1 MCQHKPRANKHV
13 FPLQFNS
20 ETSPLIGCSR
30 VCFWDIGR
38 AWQGREQV
46 HGHRFWMTFHSG
58 FSIIT
63 WVPFRQQLQKTKGK
77 FYPGRKAAK
86 WLSPNRQIYDFF
98 FLLAC
103 FIFPLLSFP
112 LLSVLIY
119 NKKIKRKT
127 FLRKKPNV
135 YVEISNLFLMN
146 QLAMNN
152 IKSIYKDL
160 KKIKNKI
167 IYKDLMYST
176 WKSTQHH
183 VAVWTGGQFGGGR
196 ILAYIWLSP
205 FAVRLKSPQDC

>member
-1 MCQHKPRANKHV
+1 MAIG
-13 FPLQFNS
+13 S
-20 ETSPLIGCSR
+20 EWLSILGLVSSHECPFVSSCRRQRESFILEGKQLSDYLR
-30 VCFWDIGR
+30 IGR
-38 AWQGREQV
+38 FMIFFFCLLV
-46 HGHRFWMTFHSG
+46 LYSLSF
-58 FSIIT
+58 
-63 WVPFRQQLQKTKGK
+63 
-77 FYPGRKAAK
+77 
-86 WLSPNRQIYDFF
+86 LSPYCLFWF
-98 FLLAC
+98 
-103 FIFPLLSFP
+103 
-112 LLSVLIY
+112 Y

>member
-20 ETSPLIGCSR
+20 ETSPLIGCSRVCFWDIGRRGRAGSRCMAIGSEWLSSAETSPLIGCSR

-112 LLSVLIY
+112 LLSVLI
-119 NKKIKRKT
+119 
-127 FLRKKPNV
+127 L
-135 YVEISNLFLMN
+135 
-146 QLAMNN
+146 
-152 IKSIYKDL
+152 
-160 KKIKNKI
+160 
-167 IYKDLMYST
+167 
-176 WKSTQHH
+176 
-183 VAVWTGGQFGGGR
+183 
-196 ILAYIWLSP
+196 
-205 FAVRLKSPQDC
+205 